1 MIKGLY
7 TAASSM
13 GALEKKSNI
22 RANNLANANSTAFKK
37 SDVITSSFS
46 EMMLQRIE
54 ADKGSQE
61 IGGISTG
68 AAVERSFKDM
78 RQGDFK
84 KTNGNLN
91 FAIQGKGFFAV
102 ETEAGNRYSRDG
114 NFTIN
119 NDSELVT
126 QSGNPILDVNGERIQ
141 LIFGE
146 DFNVD
151 QNGVIHFNNGL
162 RGAQISIVN
171 FEDSRELIQQGDNLY
186 QLAEESNGPIDS
198 DAVLLQGYLEN
209 SNVKI
214 VEEMV
219 KMIKTTRHYE
229 SNQKVITS
237 LDESLSKVINEV
249 GKA

>member
-13 GALEKKSNI
+13 GVLEKKSNI
-22 RANNLANANSTAFKK
+22 RANNLANANTTAFKK
-37 SDVITSSFS
+37 SDTITSSFP
-46 EMMLQRIE
+46 EMLLQRIE
-54 ADKGSQE
+54 SDKGSQE
-61 IGGISTG
+61 IGEMSTG
-68 AAVERSFKDM
+68 AFLERSFKDM
-78 RQGDFK
+78 RQGDFQRTDNK
-84 KTNGNLN
+84 LD
-91 FAIQGKGFFAV
+91 FAIQGRGFFTI

-114 NFTIN
+114 NFTLN
-119 NDSELVT
+119 NNSELVT
-126 QSGNPILDVNGERIQ
+126 QSGNPVLDENGERIQ
-141 LIFGE
+141 LISGE

-151 QNGVIHFNNGL
+151 QNGEIYFNNGL
-162 RGAQISIVN
+162 AGSQIAVVN
-171 FEDSRELIQQGDNLY
+171 FENPDELIQQGDNLY
-186 QLAEESNGPIDS
+186 QEVEASNGPVES
-198 DAVLLQGYLEN
+198 EAALVQGYLEN

-219 KMIKTTRHYE
+219 KMIKTSRHYE